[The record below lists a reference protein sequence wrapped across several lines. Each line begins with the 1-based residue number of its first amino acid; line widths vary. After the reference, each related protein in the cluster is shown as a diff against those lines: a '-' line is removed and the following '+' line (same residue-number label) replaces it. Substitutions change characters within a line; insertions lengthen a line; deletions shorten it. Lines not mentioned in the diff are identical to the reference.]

1 MARKRENQNSDFRR
15 REVIEAVSDLI
26 ADHGIDGTSMR
37 QLAAAAGLSTGTIN
51 YHFKNKRALMIAA
64 LDAVYVLPA
73 NWEQHRDE
81 PALQQLRILTRQ
93 FVLRSKWLK
102 KWWRFWVEYMAH
114 AGRDDE
120 LRARQEERYRRQRR
134 FYSRVVARGVASGE
148 LRPAVDAE
156 EVADTFLA
164 LANGL
169 AVHQVAIGSSISPN
183 RAEEILLDFVESLA
197 NTSEGVRR
205 G

>member
-1 MARKRENQNSDFRR
+1 MATKRKRENQNSDFRR

-64 LDAVYVLPA
+64 LDAVYVLPGD
-73 NWEQHRDE
+73 WEQHRDE
-81 PALQQLRILTRQ
+81 SALQQLKILTRQ
-93 FVLRSKWLK
+93 FVLRSQWLK

-120 LRARQEERYRRQRR
+120 LRARQEDRYRRQRR
-134 FYSRVVARGVASGE
+134 FYSRVIAKGVAAEE
-148 LRPAVDAE
+148 LRSDLDAD

-169 AVHQVAIGSSISPN
+169 AVHQVAVGGSISAN
-183 RAEEILLDFVESLA
+183 RAEAILLDFI
-197 NTSEGVRR
+197 EGLRASKS
-205 G
+205 